1 MILRFLRGSQ
11 EGRERERRTTAK
23 VIPATIQFTDNKPIK
38 SKAMKTKE
46 QLIENIIVYAK
57 KVVMYPVGSK
67 GYDPA
72 DMINLTYAVN
82 KYNEWQVNH

>member
-1 MILRFLRGSQ
+1 
-11 EGRERERRTTAK
+11 
-23 VIPATIQFTDNKPIK
+23 
-38 SKAMKTKE
+38 MKTKE